1 MRPPMA
7 LYDPT
12 SSPVRFRNWIDGK
25 ACEAA
30 NGEWLE
36 SVDPSRGEL
45 WALVP
50 DGRAADVDRAVQA
63 ARRAFRDGPWRGLAA
78 AERARLLRRVGDLVS
93 AHAAEL
99 AALETR
105 DNGKALR
112 ETGPEV
118 AAVAEMYHYWAGAA
132 DKVQGETIRVG
143 PASFNFTLAEPI
155 GVVGAIIPWNSPLS
169 LFAAKVGAILAAGN
183 TVVVKPAEE
192 AACTSLAFA
201 RFFEEAG
208 FPPGVVNVVTGLG
221 EQAGDALVRHPDVG
235 KVTFTGE
242 TATARKITARSAD
255 TLKRLAFELG
265 GKSANIVFADVDLD
279 TAARGAV
286 SAVFTGGA
294 GQTCVAG
301 SRLLVERPIYDAL
314 LERIAKLAGEIRLG
328 DPLDLATAMGPLAFE
343 RQYEKVVSYL
353 ELGRQE
359 GAEIAAGG
367 TWGASLFEA
376 GSPLA
381 KGYFVRPTLFRGAR
395 NDMRICR
402 EEIFGPVTAAIPFEG
417 EEEAQALA
425 NDSSY
430 GLAAGVWTRDLA
442 RAHRMV
448 RSLEAGIV
456 WVNSYRRIHWAVPF
470 GGVKQSGYGRDSGL
484 ESLLGYLQTKSAW
497 IDLG

>member
-1 MRPPMA
+1 MDLQDA
-7 LYDPT
+7 S
-12 SSPVRFRNWIDGK
+12 SSPARFRHWIDGK

-30 NGEWLE
+30 NGGWLE
-36 SVDPSRGEL
+36 SVDPARGEP

-63 ARRAFRDGPWRGLAA
+63 ARRAFRDGPWRGLTA

-99 AALETR
+99 ARLESR
-105 DNGKALR
+105 DNGKAVR

-143 PASFNFTLAEPI
+143 PASFNFTIPEPI

-183 TVVVKPAEE
+183 CVVVKPAEE
-192 AACTSLAFA
+192 AACSCLAFA

-208 FPPGVVNVVTGLG
+208 FPPGVVNVVAGLG
-221 EQAGDALVRHPDVG
+221 EEAGDALVRHPDVG
-235 KVTFTGE
+235 KITFTGE
-242 TATARKITARSAD
+242 TSTARTITARSAE

-265 GKSANIVFADVDLD
+265 GKSANVVFADADLD
-279 TAARGAV
+279 AAARGAV
-286 SAVFTGGA
+286 GAVFTGGA

-301 SRLLVERPIYDAL
+301 SRLLVER
-314 LERIAKLAGEIRLG
+314 RIHDELIDRMAKLAAGIALG
-328 DPLDLATAMGPLAFE
+328 DPLDPRTAMGPLAFR

-353 ELGRQE
+353 ELGPRE
-359 GAEIAAGG
+359 GAEIAFGG
-367 TWGASLFEA
+367 ERGASLFEP
-376 GSPLA
+376 GSPF
-381 KGYFVRPTLFRGAR
+381 GRGFFVRPTLFRGAR

-402 EEIFGPVTAAIPFEG
+402 EEIFGPVAAAIPFEG
-417 EEEAQALA
+417 EDEALALA

-442 RAHRMV
+442 RAHRML
-448 RSLEAGIV
+448 RSLEVGIV

-484 ESLLGYLQTKSAW
+484 ESLEGYLQTKSAW
-497 IDLG
+497 IDLA